1 MGVIFSAMNRDH
13 NLCGIREVMVGGPA
27 GAGRLWDWKR
37 NRKPSPR
44 RRLKQWLKHQKENLR
59 LVILLHLLPPPPPS
73 SLFKKETV
81 SNTLTAAFQFRL
93 HKWDEV
99 RGGVA
104 GVAANSIRSFFWL
117 CSMVPLI
124 LNSKCG
130 HLKNPKS
137 FIHWSDCETCRW

>member
-59 LVILLHLLPPPPPS
+59 LVILLHLLPPLPPPLLTLQERDSEQHTDS
-73 SLFKKETV
+73 SFSIPPPQVGWST
-81 SNTLTAAFQFRL
+81 R
-93 HKWDEV
+93 
-99 RGGVA
+99 RGG
-104 GVAANSIRSFFWL
+104 RSRRKLYSVLFLALFHGPTYFKFQMWALKKPQIFYSLVWL
-117 CSMVPLI
+117 WNM
-124 LNSKCG
+124 
-130 HLKNPKS
+130 
-137 FIHWSDCETCRW
+137 

>member
-1 MGVIFSAMNRDH
+1 MGLEKKQKTFPAQASEAMTKTSKRELEIGNTSA
-13 NLCGIREVMVGGPA
+13 PA
-27 GAGRLWDWKR
+27 A
-37 NRKPSPR
+37 
-44 RRLKQWLKHQKENLR
+44 
-59 LVILLHLLPPPPPS
+59 PPS

-117 CSMVPLI
+117 CFTVPLI